1 MFIYFYA
8 YQGPQVKHIWFQ
20 KDLSL
25 KINVINVE
33 NVVCIRNSSKNA
45 VLYISHLL
53 NGFAKPRIAK
63 GRSQTLQ
70 AFHARTHTG
79 HAHSSDVSGTTS
91 ERVRL

>member
-8 YQGPQVKHIWFQ
+8 YQEPQVKHIWFQ
-20 KDLSL
+20 KDLPL

-33 NVVCIRNSSKNA
+33 NVECIQNSSKNA
-45 VLYISHLL
+45 VLYISHGL
-53 NGFAKPRIAK
+53 AKPRIAK

-79 HAHSSDVSGTTS
+79 HAQSSDVSGPTS